1 MESIL
6 LDSKEQKEQIVSF
19 TEVASNKL
27 QEIMKEQNSEE
38 SYLRVSITENPNGGF
53 EYVFGLIETPEKDD
67 IVVDSIIKTVVD
79 PDSVK
84 FVEGSNIDY
93 VEGFQRSGFVISNP
107 NFQSGGGCGG
117 GSCGCGGGQA
127 ENSSSE
133 QHAQGGGCG
142 GGSCGCGGG
151 QAENSSSEQHAQG
164 GGCGGGSCG
173 CGGGQPE
180 NSSSEQQAQGGCCGG
195 ASASEGQSCCQG

>member
-1 MESIL
+1 M
-6 LDSKEQKEQIVSF
+6 LDSKEQKEKEQIVNF

-27 QEIMKEQNSEE
+27 KSIMKEQNSED

-53 EYVFGLIETPEKDD
+53 EYVFGLVEAPEKND

-79 PDSVK
+79 PESVK

-107 NFQSGGGCGG
+107 NFQQGGGGCGG

-127 ENSSSE
+127 ENSS
-133 QHAQGGGCG
+133 
-142 GGSCGCGGG
+142 
-151 QAENSSSEQHAQG
+151 
-164 GGCGGGSCG
+164 
-173 CGGGQPE
+173 
-180 NSSSEQQAQGGCCGG
+180 EQQAQEGGCCGG
-195 ASASEGQSCCQG
+195 ASAGQGCCQG

>member
-1 MESIL
+1 L
-6 LDSKEQKEQIVSF
+6 LDSKEQKEKEQIVNF

-27 QEIMKEQNSEE
+27 KSIMKEQNSED

-53 EYVFGLIETPEKDD
+53 EYVFGLVEAPEKND

-79 PDSVK
+79 PESVK

-107 NFQSGGGCGG
+107 NFQQGGGGCGG

-127 ENSSSE
+127 ENSS
-133 QHAQGGGCG
+133 
-142 GGSCGCGGG
+142 
-151 QAENSSSEQHAQG
+151 
-164 GGCGGGSCG
+164 
-173 CGGGQPE
+173 
-180 NSSSEQQAQGGCCGG
+180 EQQAQEGGCCGG
-195 ASASEGQSCCQG
+195 ASAGQGCCQG

>member
-1 MESIL
+1 
-6 LDSKEQKEQIVSF
+6 VNF

-27 QEIMKEQNSEE
+27 KSIMKEQNSED

-53 EYVFGLIETPEKDD
+53 EYVFGLVEAPEKND

-79 PDSVK
+79 PESVK

-107 NFQSGGGCGG
+107 NFQQGGGGCGG

-127 ENSSSE
+127 ENSS
-133 QHAQGGGCG
+133 
-142 GGSCGCGGG
+142 
-151 QAENSSSEQHAQG
+151 
-164 GGCGGGSCG
+164 
-173 CGGGQPE
+173 
-180 NSSSEQQAQGGCCGG
+180 EQQAQEGGCCGG
-195 ASASEGQSCCQG
+195 ASAGQGCCQG

>member
-1 MESIL
+1 L
-6 LDSKEQKEQIVSF
+6 LDSKEQKEKEQIVNF

-27 QEIMKEQNSEE
+27 QSIMKEQNSED

-53 EYVFGLIETPEKDD
+53 EYVFGLVEAPEKND

-79 PDSVK
+79 PESVK

-107 NFQSGGGCGG
+107 NFQQGGGGCGG

-127 ENSSSE
+127 ENSS
-133 QHAQGGGCG
+133 
-142 GGSCGCGGG
+142 
-151 QAENSSSEQHAQG
+151 
-164 GGCGGGSCG
+164 
-173 CGGGQPE
+173 
-180 NSSSEQQAQGGCCGG
+180 EQQAQEGGCCGG
-195 ASASEGQSCCQG
+195 ASAGQGCCQG